1 MHNTAKPSRFLIDFS
16 SRRKSPDW
24 GINVGQDDLLRHI
37 LASKFLS
44 NADARQALNGLASE
58 LIQLAEHF
66 FGLRDNDSLRGAS
79 SILQNLPIVE
89 GRIIGLYYRALAVR
103 RSGKIDES
111 LRLLAIVADHAP
123 LEYRAR
129 ALQTLG
135 AVHHA
140 LGQPQESLRFYSEAS
155 RAASN
160 ETSYDLLTTLLVN
173 LEACCIKSEM
183 GDHSRALVGYEKLA
197 RLVQIVARQHP
208 LYFYLYHNELAIE
221 LAEVG
226 HLAEAQAASAIALAS
241 PFARAYPEWSE
252 TRDEIA
258 AKCKSTSPSFV
269 AIHRTPQGCPRTLLR
284 QYRAPGTR
292 RTIRG
297 YQAYH
302 VYHFFQRA
310 TFQFPAKA
318 VTVLNAVSILQRM
331 LGCTGPRPPPPC

>member
-183 GDHSRALVGYEKLA
+183 GD
-197 RLVQIVARQHP
+197 
-208 LYFYLYHNELAIE
+208 
-221 LAEVG
+221 
-226 HLAEAQAASAIALAS
+226 LAEAQAASAIALAS

-318 VTVLNAVSILQRM
+318 VTVPNAVSILQRM